1 MKTIALIVGI
11 VLLAAGIAGFIPGLA
26 EDGLMLGF
34 IPATMPILVAI
45 IVAGAAG
52 ILIGIARTREL
63 MPVRVPG
70 HDLRDLGGA

>member
-11 VLLAAGIAGFIPGLA
+11 VLLGAGIAGFIPGLA
-26 EDGLMLGF
+26 DDGMLLGF
-34 IPATMPILVAI
+34 IPATMPILAAL

-52 ILIGIARTREL
+52 IIIGISRTHEL

-70 HDLRDLGGA
+70 HDLRDLGA